1 MKTISVEILYYNFK
15 KGITEMALHRFLG
28 IVLVCI
34 LILPNSSGAD
44 TTIVFQEAKNGDAKT
59 AIQSIYVRGGTVRV
73 ENAFEKGNF
82 IIFKSETNSMT
93 VVDVRDK
100 RYITIDR
107 TLLAERSGPLSP
119 SQRDAMNTAN
129 EKIGSLPPE
138 KQDQLRSIMEY
149 VMQYSTPTGK
159 KSEKIRYIPLQEE
172 RVVNGSTCR
181 VTETH
186 RGKTKVSE
194 ICMVNRDVLNIPRE
208 DYDSLQ
214 NLQAFISEMN
224 SSTVGKTF
232 DHYNLHIGYA
242 EFEQFPVLVT
252 RYLDNG
258 LTRTLIVVRVNAEP
272 IPHDI
277 FSVPAGYK
285 QMKAFF

>member
-1 MKTISVEILYYNFK
+1 MT
-15 KGITEMALHRFLG
+15 LHRFLG

-34 LILPNSSGAD
+34 PILPKGSGAD
-44 TTIVFQEAKNGDAKT
+44 TTIVFQEAKNGHAKT
-59 AIQSIYVRGGTVRV
+59 AIQSIYIRGGTVRV
-73 ENAFEKGNF
+73 ENAFEDGNY
-82 IIFKSETNSMT
+82 IIYKSETNSMT
-93 VVDVRDK
+93 VVDVKDK

-107 TLLAERSGPLSP
+107 TLLAQRSGPLSA
-119 SQRDAMNTAN
+119 SQRDAMKAAN

-149 VMQYSTPTGK
+149 VMQYSNPTGK
-159 KSEKIRYIPLQEE
+159 KSEKVRYIPLQEE
-172 RVVNGSTCR
+172 RVVNGSSCR

-214 NLQAFISEMN
+214 NLQAFITEMN
-224 SSTVGKTF
+224 SRTAGKTF
-232 DHYNLHIGYA
+232 DHYIPHIGHA
-242 EFEQFPVLVT
+242 EFEQFPVEVT

-258 LTRTLIVVRVNAEP
+258 ISRTLTVVRVTAEP

-285 QMKAFF
+285 QMKASF